1 MKTLLVH
8 RKARFVGSAMPFWL
22 VTAITKEEL
31 CRRYQFAGNQI
42 ADYHAVSPSNT
53 SVYNAIGPFNAPAFH
68 PEEVGIKLKNGQS
81 VVLEID
87 ENVTKSIFAV
97 TKLGY
102 FSNILVLPPERQD
115 YHIQAIARWGWNM
128 PGYPELTLLP

>member
-1 MKTLLVH
+1 MKTLIVH
-8 RKARFVGSAMPFWL
+8 RKSRFVGAAMPFWL

-31 CRRYQFAGNQI
+31 CQRYQLAEDRI
-42 ADYHAVSPSNT
+42 AD
-53 SVYNAIGPFNAPAFH
+53 YNAIGPFNAPVFR
-68 PEEVGIKLKNGQS
+68 PEEVGVRLKNGQS
-81 VVLEID
+81 VALEID